1 MNKEKHINAALVETL
16 RHYFKNQP
24 VLKVWL
30 FGSFARGD
38 ENSGSDIDILVT
50 FDEGVGLFK
59 YASMQSDLEDILKK
73 DIDLVSETSLLPW
86 VKESVLN
93 DRVLIYERETA

>member
-1 MNKEKHINAALVETL
+1 MKKEKHINAALVETL
-16 RHYFKNQP
+16 RRYFKNQP